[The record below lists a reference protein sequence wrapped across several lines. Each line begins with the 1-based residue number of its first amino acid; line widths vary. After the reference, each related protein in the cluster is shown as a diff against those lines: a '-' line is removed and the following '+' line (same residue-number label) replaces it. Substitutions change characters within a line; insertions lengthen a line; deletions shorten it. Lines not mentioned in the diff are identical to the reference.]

1 MASHYSLL
9 LILAVASVVSI
20 ISPATSL
27 TCSTQNILS
36 SDKTPF
42 QTCLDLPE
50 LESYLHYT
58 YDATNSSLSVAF
70 VATPSRSDGWIAWAI
85 NPTATT
91 MSGSQTFLAYRSG
104 AGEAPVVKTYN
115 ISGNNLSEGRLA
127 FEFWNLRVEALNGGR
142 MAIFTTVKVP
152 AGDGSVNQVWQVGGN
167 VTNGRVGVHPF
178 SPPNLNSRAVLN
190 LTGTTSTGGG
200 GGGSKTPGNAG
211 WMITNVNL
219 GVNLGILVLLGA
231 IFIF

>member
-1 MASHYSLL
+1 MASHSPLL
-9 LILAVASVVSI
+9 LTLALASFISL
-20 ISPATSL
+20 ISPTISL
-27 TCSTQNILS
+27 TCSTQNVLF

-58 YDATNSSLSVAF
+58 YNATNSSLTVAF
-70 VATPSRSDGWIAWAI
+70 VATPSRSDGWISWAI

-91 MSGSQTFLAYRSG
+91 MSGSQAFLAYGSG
-104 AGEAPVVKTYN
+104 PGKPPVVKTYN
-115 ISGNNLSEGRLA
+115 ISGTNLTEGRLA
-127 FEFWNLRVEALNGGR
+127 FDFWNLRAEALNGGR
-142 MAIFTTVKVP
+142 IVIFTTVKVP
-152 AGDGSVNQVWQVGGN
+152 AGAGSVNQVWQIGGN

-190 LTGTTSTGGG
+190 LTGTASGAD
-200 GGGSKTPGNAG
+200 GGGSKAPGNAG
-211 WMITNVNL
+211 WMTTNVKL
-219 GVNLGILVLLGA
+219 GVNLGVLVLLGA

>member
-1 MASHYSLL
+1 MASHSPLRL
-9 LILAVASVVSI
+9 TLAVASFFVSI

-27 TCSTQNILS
+27 TCSTQNVLS
-36 SDKTPF
+36 AEKTPF

-58 YDATNSSLSVAF
+58 YNATNSSLSVAF
-70 VATPSRSDGWIAWAI
+70 IATPSRSDGWIAWAI

-91 MSGSQTFLAYRSG
+91 MSGSQAFLAYGSG
-104 AGEAPVVKTYN
+104 AGSPPVVKTYN
-115 ISGNNLSEGRLA
+115 ISGFNLTEGRLA
-127 FEFWNLRVEALNGGR
+127 FDFWNLRAEALKGGR
-142 MAIFTTVKVP
+142 IAIFTTVKVP
-152 AGDGSVNQVWQVGGN
+152 AGAGSVNQVWQIGGN

-190 LTGTTSTGGG
+190 LTGTASTA
-200 GGGSKTPGNAG
+200 GGGSKTPGNQGRMA
-211 WMITNVNL
+211 TNVNL
-219 GVNLGILVLLGA
+219 GVNLGVLVLLGT

>member
-1 MASHYSLL
+1 MAPHSSLL
-9 LILAVASVVSI
+9 FILAVACFSSL
-20 ISPATSL
+20 ISPATSQ
-27 TCSTQNILS
+27 TCSTQNVLS
-36 SDKTPF
+36 AEKTPF

-58 YDATNSSLSVAF
+58 YNATNSSLSVAF

-85 NPTATT
+85 NPAATT
-91 MSGSQTFLAYRSG
+91 MSGSQAFLAYGSG
-104 AGEAPVVKTYN
+104 PGAPPVVKTYN
-115 ISGNNLSEGRLA
+115 ISGYNLTEGRLA
-127 FEFWNLRVEALNGGR
+127 FDFWNLRAESLHGGR
-142 MAIFTTVKVP
+142 IAIFATVKVP
-152 AGDGSVNQVWQVGGN
+152 AGAGSVNQVWQVGGN

-190 LTGTTSTGGG
+190 LTGTTGAG

-211 WMITNVNL
+211 WMTTNVNFGVNL
-219 GVNLGILVLLGA
+219 GVLVLLGT